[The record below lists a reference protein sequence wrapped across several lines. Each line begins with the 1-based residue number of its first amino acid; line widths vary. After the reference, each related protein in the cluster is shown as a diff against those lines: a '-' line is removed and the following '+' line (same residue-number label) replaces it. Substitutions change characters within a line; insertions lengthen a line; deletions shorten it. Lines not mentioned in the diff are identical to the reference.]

1 MKKNS
6 NDNNLFEI
14 DPVTHD
20 LRFIS
25 PPNYE
30 DPQDLSSGVLRDN
43 IYMAELEIRD
53 SLNAV
58 YPPQIRIRVTNE
70 NDAPYFTN
78 IINPIVVAENS
89 SSTLIQTFQVE
100 DGDSDANQTL
110 TFSVSGGPDAG
121 FF

>member
-1 MKKNS
+1 
-6 NDNNLFEI
+6 
-14 DPVTHD
+14 
-20 LRFIS
+20 
-25 PPNYE
+25 
-30 DPQDLSSGVLRDN
+30 
-43 IYMAELEIRD
+43 MAELEIRD

-110 TFSVSGGPDAG
+110 TFSVSGGKDAG
-121 FF
+121 FFEFGNDGELHFKIGPDYENPQDLGGVNIMIIFMNSKSK